1 MTRAKDISKIV
12 TDADLS
18 GTLDVTGAVTLGNK
32 LSLKASLTN
41 PITFENQHSVTTDA
55 SISTF
60 DDANGTLISLGSNFY
75 IDSNGSEQRFN
86 TGEENSAV
94 VLNRTGTVQLKT
106 GSTGATAVDRLKVD
120 SAGDISFYEDTGTT
134 AKMVWKASDERLGIG
149 TSSPNRKLSV
159 AGVISAQTS
168 ANDASILL
176 LPTASEN
183 RIYSRAGDL
192 STTALDLTFRMGD
205 TERMRIDTSG
215 NVGIGTTT
223 PNTTNLNSG
232 TTSGIV
238 VKSGG
243 VAKNN
248 FVALPSTGG
257 GQWDV
262 RESGGSGGEFTM
274 RMFDT
279 SGTHN
284 VQISSNGNHFFNGG
298 NVGIGLS
305 SNIDRKLHVEVDN
318 TYAAKF
324 GGTAGGDFA
333 IEIGQTGTNS
343 SAGFN
348 ATGTGGAMKFSI
360 SGSEAMRIDTSSN
373 LLVGTTSVM
382 TDFGE
387 GRTTVAI
394 KGTGTADYAS
404 LQLGNNATTGDT
416 QILGVLAFHDNTA
429 RNAQIN
435 AQRDGG
441 TNEASLNFFTAS
453 AGNLGSAKMTIKS
466 DGNVGIGT
474 SSPATDLDVAGNIL
488 TSSALYLNS
497 LSVGSMAYFSYSG
510 GNSRLWNTVNG
521 ALVFGTNNT
530 ERMRIL
536 PSGGITFNGD
546 TATANALDDYEEGT
560 WTPAIAT
567 TTGSITINSSFS
579 GGSYTKIGDT
589 VIAWAKIRPLSQS
602 SPTGG
607 LDITGLPFTAKSG
620 SGTNAGGVGQGIVE
634 GSYSSDPNIVLA
646 QVGTGS
652 TSITLRRRNG
662 ATSTNDMA
670 TYLVDGNYYTFT
682 VIYKI

>member
-18 GTLDVTGAVTLGNK
+18 GTLDVTGNLTVDTNTL
-32 LSLKASLTN
+32 
-41 PITFENQHSVTTDA
+41 F
-55 SISTF
+55 
-60 DDANGTLISLGSNFY
+60 
-75 IDSNGSEQRFN
+75 
-86 TGEENSAV
+86 
-94 VLNRTGTVQLKT
+94 
-106 GSTGATAVDRLKVD
+106 VD
-120 SAGDISFYEDTGTT
+120 SANNR
-134 AKMVWKASDERLGIG
+134 VGIG
-149 TSSPNRKLSV
+149 TASSLVRDLNINGTAANSKAFVRFSHDGLASTGLDV
-159 AGVISAQTS
+159 GYSSAGY
-168 ANDASILL
+168 ASIYNAEN
-176 LPTASEN
+176 TAMVFSTNASE
-183 RIYSRAGDL
+183 A
-192 STTALDLTFRMGD
+192 
-205 TERMRIDTSG
+205 MRIDSSG
-215 NVGIGTTT
+215 NVGIGTSSPSALLHLDGTT
-223 PNTTNLNSG
+223 PSIYLQPSADTEVAAIRFRNAANSNTQGMIEYNNSENSMSFRTNGVSDRVFIDSSGNVGIGIASPANTVHVYTANNAILRLEETNGYLALQQSGVNSYINN
-232 TTSGIV
+232 TA
-238 VKSGG
+238 SGG
-243 VAKNN
+243 QLIFRNGA
-248 FVALPSTGG
+248 SQTE
-257 GQWDV
+257 
-262 RESGGSGGEFTM
+262 RM
-274 RMFDT
+274 RID
-279 SGTHN
+279 
-284 VQISSNGNHFFNGG
+284 SSG

-373 LLVGTTSVM
+373 LLVGATSLM
-382 TDFGE
+382 TDFGD

-620 SGTNAGGVGQGIVE
+620 SGTNAGGHGQGIVE

>member
-18 GTLDVTGAVTLGNK
+18 GTLDVTGNLTVDTNTL
-32 LSLKASLTN
+32 
-41 PITFENQHSVTTDA
+41 F
-55 SISTF
+55 
-60 DDANGTLISLGSNFY
+60 
-75 IDSNGSEQRFN
+75 
-86 TGEENSAV
+86 
-94 VLNRTGTVQLKT
+94 
-106 GSTGATAVDRLKVD
+106 VD
-120 SAGDISFYEDTGTT
+120 SANNR
-134 AKMVWKASDERLGIG
+134 VGIG
-149 TSSPNRKLSV
+149 TASSLVRDLNINGTAANSKAFVRFSHDGLASTGLDV
-159 AGVISAQTS
+159 GYSSAGY
-168 ANDASILL
+168 ASIYNAEN
-176 LPTASEN
+176 TAMVFSTNASE
-183 RIYSRAGDL
+183 A
-192 STTALDLTFRMGD
+192 
-205 TERMRIDTSG
+205 MRIDSSG
-215 NVGIGTTT
+215 NVGIGTSSPSALLHLDGTT
-223 PNTTNLNSG
+223 PSIYLQPSADTEVAAIRFRNAANSNTQGMIEYNNSENSMSFRTNGVSDRVFIDSSGNVGIGIASPANTVHVYTANNAILRLEETNGYLALQQSGVNSYINN
-232 TTSGIV
+232 TA
-238 VKSGG
+238 SGG
-243 VAKNN
+243 QLIFRNGA
-248 FVALPSTGG
+248 SQTE
-257 GQWDV
+257 
-262 RESGGSGGEFTM
+262 RM
-274 RMFDT
+274 RID
-279 SGTHN
+279 
-284 VQISSNGNHFFNGG
+284 SSG

-589 VIAWAKIRPLSQS
+589 VMAWAKIRPLSQS

>member
-18 GTLDVTGAVTLGNK
+18 GTLDVTGNLTVDTNTL
-32 LSLKASLTN
+32 
-41 PITFENQHSVTTDA
+41 F
-55 SISTF
+55 
-60 DDANGTLISLGSNFY
+60 
-75 IDSNGSEQRFN
+75 
-86 TGEENSAV
+86 
-94 VLNRTGTVQLKT
+94 
-106 GSTGATAVDRLKVD
+106 VD
-120 SAGDISFYEDTGTT
+120 SANNR
-134 AKMVWKASDERLGIG
+134 VGIG
-149 TSSPNRKLSV
+149 TASSLVRDLNINGTAANSKAFVRFSHDGLASTGLDV
-159 AGVISAQTS
+159 GYSSAGY
-168 ANDASILL
+168 ASIYNAEN
-176 LPTASEN
+176 TAMVFSTNASE
-183 RIYSRAGDL
+183 A
-192 STTALDLTFRMGD
+192 
-205 TERMRIDTSG
+205 MRIDSSG
-215 NVGIGTTT
+215 NVGIGTSSPSALLHLDGTT
-223 PNTTNLNSG
+223 PSIYLQPSADTEVAAIRFRNAANSNTQGMIEYNNSENSMSFRTNGVSDRVFIDSSGNVGIGIASPANTVHVYTANNAILRLEETNGYLALQQSGVNSYINN
-232 TTSGIV
+232 TA
-238 VKSGG
+238 SGG
-243 VAKNN
+243 QLIFRNGA
-248 FVALPSTGG
+248 SQTE
-257 GQWDV
+257 
-262 RESGGSGGEFTM
+262 RM
-274 RMFDT
+274 RID
-279 SGTHN
+279 
-284 VQISSNGNHFFNGG
+284 SSG

-560 WTPAIAT
+560 WTPAIST

>member
-1 MTRAKDISKIV
+1 
-12 TDADLS
+12 
-18 GTLDVTGAVTLGNK
+18 
-32 LSLKASLTN
+32 
-41 PITFENQHSVTTDA
+41 
-55 SISTF
+55 
-60 DDANGTLISLGSNFY
+60 
-75 IDSNGSEQRFN
+75 
-86 TGEENSAV
+86 
-94 VLNRTGTVQLKT
+94 
-106 GSTGATAVDRLKVD
+106 
-120 SAGDISFYEDTGTT
+120 
-134 AKMVWKASDERLGIG
+134 
-149 TSSPNRKLSV
+149 
-159 AGVISAQTS
+159 
-168 ANDASILL
+168 
-176 LPTASEN
+176 
-183 RIYSRAGDL
+183 
-192 STTALDLTFRMGD
+192 
-205 TERMRIDTSG
+205 MRID
-215 NVGIGTTT
+215 
-223 PNTTNLNSG
+223 
-232 TTSGIV
+232 
-238 VKSGG
+238 
-243 VAKNN
+243 
-248 FVALPSTGG
+248 
-257 GQWDV
+257 
-262 RESGGSGGEFTM
+262 
-274 RMFDT
+274 
-279 SGTHN
+279 
-284 VQISSNGNHFFNGG
+284 SSG

-560 WTPAIAT
+560 WTPT
-567 TTGSITINSSFS
+567 VTVGTVSSVS
-579 GGSYTKIGDT
+579 GEYTKIGRT
-589 VIAWAKIRPLSQS
+589 VH
-602 SPTGG
+602 
-607 LDITGLPFTAKSG
+607 ITATLGIFSNTVNNEKLLITSLPFTASVTARAIGGAMWSDINKDFG
-620 SGTNAGGVGQGIVE
+620 SEITFIDSSSRLAFYHSDD
-634 GSYSSDPNIVLA
+634 GSFEYLRHIHLDGSS
-646 QVGTGS
+646 S
-652 TSITLRRRNG
+652 TVYLY
-662 ATSTNDMA
+662 A
-670 TYLVDGNYYTFT
+670 TYFT
-682 VIYKI
+682 A

>member
-18 GTLDVTGAVTLGNK
+18 GTLDVTGNLTVDTNTL
-32 LSLKASLTN
+32 
-41 PITFENQHSVTTDA
+41 F
-55 SISTF
+55 
-60 DDANGTLISLGSNFY
+60 
-75 IDSNGSEQRFN
+75 
-86 TGEENSAV
+86 
-94 VLNRTGTVQLKT
+94 
-106 GSTGATAVDRLKVD
+106 VD
-120 SAGDISFYEDTGTT
+120 SANNR
-134 AKMVWKASDERLGIG
+134 VGIG
-149 TSSPNRKLSV
+149 TASSLVRDLNINGTAANSKAFVRFSHDGLASTGLDV
-159 AGVISAQTS
+159 GYSSAGY
-168 ANDASILL
+168 ASIYNAEN
-176 LPTASEN
+176 TAMVFSTNASE
-183 RIYSRAGDL
+183 A
-192 STTALDLTFRMGD
+192 
-205 TERMRIDTSG
+205 MRIDSSG
-215 NVGIGTTT
+215 NVGIGTSSPSALLHLDGTT
-223 PNTTNLNSG
+223 PSIYLQPSADTEVAAIRFRNAANSNTQGMIEYNNSENSMSFRTNGVSDRVFIDSSGNVGIGIASPANTVHVYTANNAILRLEETNGYLALQQSGVNSYINN
-232 TTSGIV
+232 TA
-238 VKSGG
+238 SGG
-243 VAKNN
+243 QLIFRNGA
-248 FVALPSTGG
+248 SQTE
-257 GQWDV
+257 
-262 RESGGSGGEFTM
+262 RM
-274 RMFDT
+274 RID
-279 SGTHN
+279 
-284 VQISSNGNHFFNGG
+284 SSG